1 VPVSGVFVDPC
12 PFQGEE
18 VKLPF
23 CRSLLVLCLPVQ
35 AAPAIQVP
43 LDRGAATVEFVAV
56 GWPSAL
62 EIHGKGKGLHG
73 RIAVAGSSA
82 QGRVSFDLQ
91 TLDTGIGL
99 RNRHMKEEYLE
110 TTRFPQATLT
120 LTRVDVQD
128 LAGQPAFSGRR
139 VPFEGLLELHGVSR
153 PVSGEAQV
161 TRDGSG
167 VKVEAAFG
175 VRTTDFGIRTPSYLG
190 ITVAE
195 EVKVKVRFSAPVEGA
210 PHAAPGR

>member
-1 VPVSGVFVDPC
+1 VN
-12 PFQGEE
+12 
-18 VKLPF
+18 LPF
-23 CRSLLVLCLPVQ
+23 CRTLLVLSLPLQ

-73 RIAVAGSSA
+73 RITVAGSKA
-82 QGRVSFDLQ
+82 QGRVSFDLAV
-91 TLDTGIGL
+91 LDTGIGL

-110 TTRFPQATLT
+110 TGRFPEAVLT
-120 LTRVDVQD
+120 LTRVDLQGM
-128 LAGQPAFSGRR
+128 AGEPAFSGRR
-139 VPFEGLLELHGVSR
+139 IPFEGVLELHGVSR
-153 PVSGEAQV
+153 PVAGEAQL

-210 PHAAPGR
+210 TSAVPRR